1 MKKQIK
7 INIFNIIIRSD
18 YFQFGS
24 VFIKKNNQ
32 IEIFKKKTETGSNR
46 PISVKFGFLGQK
58 PIQTGLAR
66 FFPVWLDFFPGFF
79 QFGFSSIWF
88 FRF

>member
-1 MKKQIK
+1 MNIKKQIK
-7 INIFNIIIRSD
+7 INIFNIIIRID

-46 PISVKFGFLGQK
+46 PISVKFGFLG
-58 PIQTGLAR
+58 
-66 FFPVWLDFFPGFF
+66 
-79 QFGFSSIWF
+79 
-88 FRF
+88 

>member
-1 MKKQIK
+1 MNMKKQIK
-7 INIFNIIIRSD
+7 INIFNIIIKSD

-46 PISVKFGFLGQK
+46 PISVQFGFLG
-58 PIQTGLAR
+58 
-66 FFPVWLDFFPGFF
+66 
-79 QFGFSSIWF
+79 
-88 FRF
+88 

>member
-1 MKKQIK
+1 MNMKKQIK

-32 IEIFKKKTETGSNR
+32 IEIFKKKTETGSNQL
-46 PISVKFGFLGQK
+46 ISVKFGFLG
-58 PIQTGLAR
+58 
-66 FFPVWLDFFPGFF
+66 
-79 QFGFSSIWF
+79 
-88 FRF
+88 

>member
-1 MKKQIK
+1 MNMKKQIK

-32 IEIFKKKTETGSNR
+32 IEIFKKKKPKPVQTDRFQLS
-46 PISVKFGFLGQK
+46 SVF
-58 PIQTGLAR
+58 
-66 FFPVWLDFFPGFF
+66 
-79 QFGFSSIWF
+79 
-88 FRF
+88 

>member
-1 MKKQIK
+1 MNIKKQIK

-32 IEIFKKKTETGSNR
+32 IEIFKKKKTETGSNR
-46 PISVKFGFLGQK
+46 PISVKFGFLG
-58 PIQTGLAR
+58 
-66 FFPVWLDFFPGFF
+66 
-79 QFGFSSIWF
+79 
-88 FRF
+88 

>member
-1 MKKQIK
+1 MNMKKQIK

-32 IEIFKKKTETGSNR
+32 IEIFKKKKTETGSNR
-46 PISVKFGFLGQK
+46 PISVKFGFLG
-58 PIQTGLAR
+58 
-66 FFPVWLDFFPGFF
+66 
-79 QFGFSSIWF
+79 
-88 FRF
+88 

>member
-32 IEIFKKKTETGSNR
+32 IEIFKKKTEPNR
-46 PISVKFGFLGQK
+46 AKLKK
-58 PIQTGLAR
+58 PSQTGKNR
-66 FFPVWLDFFPGFF
+66 DKPV
-79 QFGFSSIWF
+79 
-88 FRF
+88 